1 MEKYIFDES
10 NGLLYELQGNYYIP
24 YLTVYYGENCS
35 TIDLARYTSV
45 IGFHCI
51 SKLYSF
57 IIYRKI
63 I

>member
-35 TIDLARYTSV
+35 TI
-45 IGFHCI
+45 
-51 SKLYSF
+51 
-57 IIYRKI
+57 
-63 I
+63 